1 MRKTILFT
9 ILTALTLG
17 AVTPAQAAQLRH
29 QRFDAPPVPVDTRL
43 GLHGP
48 SLADRAGDVLM
59 FASQKGTLEGKIN
72 INEATAKEWTLLPGI
87 GPSTADKVVAYQA
100 KHGFKQ
106 VIHVMRVKGIGRKT
120 FEKIKPF
127 LSLDGQTNLRVTK
140 K

>member
-9 ILTALTLG
+9 ILTALTF
-17 AVTPAQAAQLRH
+17 ATVTPAQAAQLRH
-29 QRFDAPPVPVDTRL
+29 QRLEQPPVPVDTRL

-48 SLADRAGDVLM
+48 SLVDRAGDVLQLSS
-59 FASQKGTLEGKIN
+59 APQLEGKIN
-72 INEATAKEWTLLPGI
+72 INEASAKEWTLLPGI
-87 GPSTADKVVAYQA
+87 GPSTADKVVAYQK
-100 KHGFKQ
+100 KHGFKE

-127 LSLDGQTNLRVTK
+127 LSLEGQTTLRVSK